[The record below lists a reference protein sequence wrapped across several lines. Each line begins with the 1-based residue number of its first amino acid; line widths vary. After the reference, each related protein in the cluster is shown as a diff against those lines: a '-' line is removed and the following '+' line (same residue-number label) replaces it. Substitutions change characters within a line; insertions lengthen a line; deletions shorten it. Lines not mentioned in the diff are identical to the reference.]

1 MLFFALTLVFGIIVA
16 EACSGLGVWAFVL
29 LSIVFLL
36 SFSLVVAFRK
46 SRKFF
51 YIPLA
56 LIVGFVAMSATNM
69 QYNSVELNNY
79 SGEITAKVNSE
90 IVYSGRY
97 YSFDAADIYVDGEK
111 VGYEARV
118 YAYLDDL
125 NFSVGDT
132 VVLTG
137 KLRYYSHEKFD
148 NYYPRKISSGQ
159 RYTIT
164 AYSAYSVSGGKL
176 SFPDNL
182 QVRIKKILRQNI
194 DDKTASIVQ
203 ALVLG
208 DKSGIDSDMYDD
220 IKSSGL
226 AHVLAVS
233 GLHVSTLATAIY
245 FLLKKL
251 KVNPKASFG
260 IVLVA
265 TFFYSMLCSFTASS
279 LRAVIMSGVYMFSSA
294 FSKKKDDVS
303 SISLAA
309 IVILIIRPA
318 DLFDIGFLLSFASV
332 FGIFIFNRPFE
343 RAGLKLVEK
352 ISPKRKIG
360 TNFAKVCALSFA
372 TNLFTYP
379 LVAYFFGEVPTLFVL
394 SNFLILPYIMAFF
407 VISLI
412 LVALATIT
420 GFGGLVLPLKYL
432 LVPFRLF
439 VGLVG
444 SVSFSTVAVSAD
456 IIAVVALIVL
466 MVFVSRFV
474 FLDRVKKTRGA
485 CLILCA
491 AMFLRSLLVVFA

>member
-1 MLFFALTLVFGIIVA
+1 MLFFALTLVFGIIIA
-16 EACSGLGVWAFVL
+16 EACSGSGIWAFVL
-29 LSIVFLL
+29 LSIIFLL
-36 SFSLVVAFRK
+36 SFSLVVSFKK

-56 LIVGFVAMSATNM
+56 LIVGFIAMSATNM
-69 QYNSVELNNY
+69 QYNSVKLNNY

-90 IVYSGRY
+90 IVYGGKY

-111 VGYEARV
+111 VKYEARV

-148 NYYPRKISSGQ
+148 SFYPRKISSGQ
-159 RYTIT
+159 RYSIT

-182 QVRIKKILRQNI
+182 QVRIKKILRQNL

-245 FLLKKL
+245 FLLKKV
-251 KVNPKASFG
+251 KVNPKASFA

-343 RAGLKLVEK
+343 RTGLKLVEK

-456 IIAVVALIVL
+456 IIAVVALIAL

-491 AMFLRSLLVVFA
+491 AMFLRSLFVVFA

>member
-1 MLFFALTLVFGIIVA
+1 MLFFALTLVFGIIIA
-16 EACSGLGVWAFVL
+16 EACSGSGIWAFVL
-29 LSIVFLL
+29 LSIIFLL
-36 SFSLVVAFRK
+36 SFSLVVSFKK

-56 LIVGFVAMSATNM
+56 LIVGFIAMSATNM
-69 QYNSVELNNY
+69 QYNSVKLNNY

-90 IVYSGRY
+90 IVYSGKY

-111 VGYEARV
+111 VKYEARV

-148 NYYPRKISSGQ
+148 SFYPRKISSGQ
-159 RYTIT
+159 RYSIT

-182 QVRIKKILRQNI
+182 QVRIKKILRENL

-245 FLLKKL
+245 FLLKKF
-251 KVNPKASFG
+251 KVNPKASFA

-343 RAGLKLVEK
+343 RTGLKLVEK

-456 IIAVVALIVL
+456 IIAVVALIAL

-491 AMFLRSLLVVFA
+491 AMFLRSLFVVFA